1 MIALIQRVTKS
12 LVTID
17 AKVFSGIGHGY
28 TILLGI
34 LADDTDEDIK
44 KIIPKIVHLRIM
56 DDENGKMNRSILDTR
71 GEILVVSQFTLCADV
86 TQGRRPSY
94 TQAMKPEEAKKIY
107 NIFVEELKKTGV
119 PVKTGEFG
127 AMMEVEIYNDGPVT
141 ILIDS
146 KNL

>member
-1 MIALIQRVTKS
+1 MIALLQRVS
-12 LVTID
+12 RGSVTIHN
-17 AKVFSGIGHGY
+17 KPISSVEYGY
-28 TILLGI
+28 VVLLGI
-34 LADDTDEDIK
+34 LADDTPDDIK

-56 DDENGKMNRSILDTR
+56 DDENGKMNRSILDTK

-94 TQAMKPEEAKKIY
+94 IQAMKPEEAKKMY
-107 NIFVEELKKTGV
+107 DIFVEELKKTGV

-127 AMMEVEIYNDGPVT
+127 AMMEVQIYNDGPVT

-146 KNL
+146 RNL

>member
-12 LVTID
+12 SVTID
-17 AKVFSGIGHGY
+17 SQVFSCIGHGY

-34 LADDTDEDIK
+34 LADDTPEDIK
-44 KIIPKIVHLRIM
+44 KIIPKIVNLRIM
-56 DDENGKMNRSILDTR
+56 DDENGKMNRSILDTK

-94 TQAMKPEEAKKIY
+94 TQAMKPEEAKKMY
-107 NIFVEELKKTGV
+107 NLFIEELEKSGL
-119 PVKTGEFG
+119 PVETGEFG
-127 AMMEVEIYNDGPVT
+127 AMMEVQIHNDGPVT

-146 KNL
+146 KKL

>member
-12 LVTID
+12 SVTID

-28 TILLGI
+28 AVLLGI
-34 LADDTDEDIK
+34 YADDTDDDIK
-44 KIIPKIVHLRIM
+44 KIIPKIVHLRVM
-56 DDENGKMNRSILDTR
+56 DDENGKMNRSILDTK

-94 TQAMKPEEAKKIY
+94 TQAMKPVEAKKMY
-107 NIFVEELKKTGV
+107 DIFVEELKKTSV

-127 AMMEVEIYNDGPVT
+127 AMMEVQIYNDGPVT

-146 KNL
+146 KKL